1 MHAVMHTLRT
11 VATFGLLPVPPL
23 SAATSGSVRARQAS
37 AQVGT
42 QAGTGHDEARMLP
55 GGTAGGVRGSDRG
68 IGRAK
73 SALQPGTAHD
83 AATTL
88 AVL

>member
-1 MHAVMHTLRT
+1 MHTVMHTLRT

-23 SAATSGSVRARQAS
+23 PAATSGSIAARH
-37 AQVGT
+37 
-42 QAGTGHDEARMLP
+42 AGAGHDEARMLP
-55 GGTAGGVRGSDRG
+55 GRTAGGG

-73 SALQPGTAHD
+73 SAVQAGTGSD
-83 AATTL
+83 AATAP